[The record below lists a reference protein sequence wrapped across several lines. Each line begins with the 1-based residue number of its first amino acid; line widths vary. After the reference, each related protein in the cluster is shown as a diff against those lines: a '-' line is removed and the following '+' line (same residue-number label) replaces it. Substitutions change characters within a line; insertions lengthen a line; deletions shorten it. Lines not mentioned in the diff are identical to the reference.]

1 MEMVTTA
8 PGWWPKRSVHGGD
21 FSFAA
26 SCVMVPPAPVRVF
39 PTLSPLVVGFAS
51 VAGTLSLMEDSPYRV
66 FPVSELGR

>member
-1 MEMVTTA
+1 
-8 PGWWPKRSVHGGD
+8 
-21 FSFAA
+21 
-26 SCVMVPPAPVRVF
+26 MVPPAPVRVF